1 MNKTL
6 SRARV
11 VDSVKTEEN
20 SFKLIFSFNLFPTK
34 SFAKERGV
42 KEKKAVND

>member
-20 SFKLIFSFNLFPTK
+20 SFKLNLFPTK

>member
-6 SRARV
+6 SSARV
-11 VDSVKTEEN
+11 VDSVKIEMN
-20 SFKLIFSFNLFPTK
+20 SFKLNLFAKK